1 MNKNCYK
8 TIFSQTRG
16 EMIAVA
22 ENVSAAGQASTQNNK
37 AVDLETP
44 VVTSE
49 KSLGLK
55 VLSFSLM
62 LIAGTALISASIGVS
77 HSNVVADPNAAGN
90 QRPTLLN
97 SANGTTQV
105 NIQTPSKAG
114 VSVNHYQQFDVNQN
128 GVILNNSRQNTQTQL
143 GGYIQANPWLAGGEA
158 KVIVNQVNSSNP
170 SHLNGYVEVGGRK
183 ADVIIANQAGIN
195 VDGGGFI
202 NAGRVTLSTANP
214 NIQNGQVTGYQVRD
228 GVINITGQGL
238 DASKADYTQLLSRA
252 AQINA
257 GVWAKELTVVAGQND
272 IEGNPQVDTI
282 HTVSGSAGTVPQFA
296 IDTSHLGGMYAGK
309 ISLISTEQ
317 GVGINNAGQVFASA
331 GHIKISANGEL
342 QNSGAVV
349 AENKVD
355 STPASLNLQ
364 AKDLNNTGKIL
375 SLGDQRIQAE
385 NVNNTG
391 LINSQGLTRIDAS
404 QGIQNVGTGQIYGN
418 HIALQTAHLL
428 NAEQQAN
435 GSVKAGTIA
444 ARQRLDLA
452 GGKIENR
459 EQALIAS
466 EGMLRVGGQLNAEHQ
481 AEGSATSLD
490 NASAR
495 IQSTGD
501 MHLEVDTLTNR
512 NLHFSSSVKEIPGT
526 RKDVTAYQGDGSPD
540 ILDSSH
546 ERWIRKFEQLL

>member
-540 ILDSSH
+540 ILDSS
-546 ERWIRKFEQLL
+546 KNSMNVK

>member
-22 ENVSAAGQASTQNNK
+22 ENASAAGQASTQNNK
-37 AVDLETP
+37 AVDLETA
-44 VVTSE
+44 VIASE

-62 LIAGTALISASIGVS
+62 LITGTALISASIGVS

-158 KVIVNQVNSSNP
+158 KVIVNQVNSANP

-202 NAGRVTLSTANP
+202 NAGGVTLSTANP

-238 DASKADYTQLLSRA
+238 DTSKADYTQLLSRA

-257 GVWAKELTVVAGQND
+257 GIWAKELTVVAGQND
-272 IEGNPQVDTI
+272 IEGNPQAGAI
-282 HTVSGSAGTVPQFA
+282 QAASGLAGTAPQFA
-296 IDTSHLGGMYAGK
+296 IDTSHLGGMYAG
-309 ISLISTEQ
+309 IS
-317 GVGINNAGQVFASA
+317 V
-331 GHIKISANGEL
+331 
-342 QNSGAVV
+342 
-349 AENKVD
+349 
-355 STPASLNLQ
+355 
-364 AKDLNNTGKIL
+364 
-375 SLGDQRIQAE
+375 
-385 NVNNTG
+385 
-391 LINSQGLTRIDAS
+391 
-404 QGIQNVGTGQIYGN
+404 
-418 HIALQTAHLL
+418 
-428 NAEQQAN
+428 
-435 GSVKAGTIA
+435 
-444 ARQRLDLA
+444 
-452 GGKIENR
+452 
-459 EQALIAS
+459 
-466 EGMLRVGGQLNAEHQ
+466 
-481 AEGSATSLD
+481 
-490 NASAR
+490 
-495 IQSTGD
+495 
-501 MHLEVDTLTNR
+501 
-512 NLHFSSSVKEIPGT
+512 
-526 RKDVTAYQGDGSPD
+526 
-540 ILDSSH
+540 
-546 ERWIRKFEQLL
+546 